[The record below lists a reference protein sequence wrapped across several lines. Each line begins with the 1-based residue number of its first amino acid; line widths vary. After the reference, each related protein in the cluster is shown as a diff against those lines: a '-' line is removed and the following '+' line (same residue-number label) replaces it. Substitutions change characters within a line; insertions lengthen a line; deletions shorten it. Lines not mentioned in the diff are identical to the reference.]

1 MAPETMNTSNDPTST
16 HRRRRITNRAN
27 RPNIRTSDRL

>member
-1 MAPETMNTSNDPTST
+1 MAPDTKNTSNDPRST

-27 RPNIRTSDRL
+27 RPNIPTSSDA